1 MTTTFRNLAGAAL
14 GLAFSALAGGAVAS
28 PVPLD
33 LPTTPVTQP
42 ASPPSLVI
50 IPIPTPDGGAIIG
63 GQVNGTGGIITHQP
77 HGGGYTTNGAQIGT
91 PGGTTFG
98 GSVTTDPS
106 GRPIGGMLNFGVTY

>member
-1 MTTTFRNLAGAAL
+1 MTTSTRNTAGIALVVVLAT
-14 GLAFSALAGGAVAS
+14 LASHAVAGPMS
-28 PVPLD
+28 LD
-33 LPTTPVTQP
+33 LPPPV
-42 ASPPSLVI
+42 VI
-50 IPIPTPDGGAIIG
+50 PVPTPGGGVIVG

-106 GRPIGGMLNFGVTY
+106 GRPIGGTINFGGNF